1 MEVYFVRNG
10 SKIRVEVPDDQQ
22 STLMEAAKWHSK
34 VPIPEIPADCGGS
47 CACCTCHVHIDERWL
62 DKVGKIDYN
71 TPEIELLQYEKGYIE
86 GKSRLSC
93 QIKLTKELDGLIVHL
108 RNDEL
113 L

>member
-10 SKIRVEVPDDQQ
+10 SKIRVEVPDNEQ
-22 STLMEAAKWHSK
+22 STLMEAAKWHST

-47 CACCTCHVHIDERWL
+47 CACCTCHVHIDEKWL

-71 TPEIELLQYEKGYIE
+71 TPEIELLEYEKGYIE

-93 QIKLTKELDGLIVHL
+93 QINLTPELDGLIVHL

>member
-10 SKIRVEVPDDQQ
+10 SKIRVEVPDNEQ
-22 STLMEAAKWHSK
+22 STLMEAAKFHSP
-34 VPIPEIPADCGGS
+34 VDIHEIPADCGGS
-47 CACCTCHVHIDERWL
+47 CACATCHIHVSDQWL
-62 DKVGKIDYN
+62 DKLGKIDYN
-71 TPEIELLQYEKGYIE
+71 TPEIELLEYEKGYIE

-93 QIKLTKELDGLIVHL
+93 QINLTPELDGLIVHL

>member
-10 SKIRVEVPDDQQ
+10 SKIRVEVPDNEH
-22 STLMEAAKWHSK
+22 STLMEAAKWHSP

-62 DKVGKIDYN
+62 AKHGKISNN
-71 TPEIELLQYEKGYIE
+71 TPEIELLEYEKGYKDGI
-86 GKSRLSC
+86 SRLAC
-93 QIKLTKELDGLIVHL
+93 QIVLDKDDDGLIVHL

>member
-10 SKIRVEVPDDQQ
+10 SKIRVEVPDNEQ
-22 STLMEAAKWHSK
+22 STLMEAAKWHST

-71 TPEIELLQYEKGYIE
+71 TPEIELLEYEKGFIE

-93 QIKLTKELDGLIVHL
+93 QINLTPELDGLIVHL